1 MKKNGRL
8 AKIVGAALAA
18 AITVS
23 SLSTLTLQADAAG
36 IKGDFFTDGT
46 PPFAYVITGI
56 KPETAGNTVKLYQNE
71 GMQSYADYNGS
82 YVIPETVYNSEEMQT
97 AYTVTEIG
105 GAIGDS
111 IPGALE
117 GVGLSAITLPDSVT
131 TIGRKAF
138 ANCTNL
144 TEIELSTAIT
154 KIGDY
159 AFNNT
164 NLKKLTL
171 NVSQSAILTSDSSYT
186 AARSGTYVVLPCDI
200 TNLNVSQSLTVTSKI
215 TIPGDTTISNA
226 GVTVQPGASLSLDG
240 SLSGTGVI
248 EVKNNGELT
257 LAGSTAAY
265 RGSIRLTGANSEFT
279 NASAYAVSVMNAQG
293 QAITVPAGDTLLGS
307 QEQAPS
313 LIPDTPASAEPQ
325 ITANYGGSVAVEE
338 DGKVIVISVLEGYI
352 VEDVVI
358 NGLSMGSITR
368 YEFETATS
376 ENTVV
381 VTFAQGNAVE
391 GPQLPV
397 TDPSVFTDIDDDAD
411 YAESVNFLTNNGIFL
426 GVSSTSFAPQ
436 QKTSRAMFLS
446 VLKRLEIY
454 GGDFKVE
461 CEEPVYPADVEE
473 GLWYSEAAA
482 WAAGVGIINGH
493 AYLQPDEVITRE
505 QAAICLYRY
514 NRARGY
520 AAVIDAGRYHSYRD
534 SLMLQNESRKA
545 MVWAAS
551 SGYLKTKNSTLD
563 PAGTITRAELAEMLA
578 RYISLN

>member
-18 AITVS
+18 AIMVS
-23 SLSTLTLQADAAG
+23 SVPMAGLNAEAAG

-46 PPFAYVITGI
+46 PPFAYVITGL
-56 KPETAGNTVKLYQNE
+56 KPEAGGNTVKLYQND

-82 YVIPETVYNSEEMQT
+82 YEIPEQVYNSEELQT

-117 GVGLSAITLPDSVT
+117 GVGLHSITLPNTVT

-144 TEIELSTAIT
+144 SEIELSTAVT

-164 NLKKLTL
+164 NLNRLTL
-171 NVSQSAILTSDSSYT
+171 NVSQSAILTGNSSYT
-186 AARSGTYVVLPCDI
+186 AARSGSYVVLPCDI
-200 TNLNVSQSLTVTSKI
+200 TNLNVSQSLIVTSNI
-215 TIPGDTTISNA
+215 TVPGDTTISNA
-226 GVTVQPGASLSLDG
+226 GVTIQPGASLTLGG

-248 EVKNNGELT
+248 EVKNNAELVLT
-257 LAGSTAAY
+257 GSTASY
-265 RGSIRLTGANSEFT
+265 RGSFRLTGSDSLFT
-279 NASAYAVSVMNAQG
+279 NSSAYAVSVLNAQG

-313 LIPDTPASAEPQ
+313 LVPDTPASAEPQ

-338 DGKVIVISVLEGYI
+338 DGKVIVISVLEGYR
-352 VEDVVI
+352 VESVVI

-381 VTFAQGNAVE
+381 VTFAKGEVIE
-391 GPQLPV
+391 GPQLPI
-397 TDPSVFTDIDDDAD
+397 TDPSVFTDVDGDAA
-411 YAESVNFLTNNGIFL
+411 YAESVKFLTNNGIFL
-426 GVSSTSFAPQ
+426 GVSSTSFAPT

-454 GGDFKVE
+454 GGDFKIE
-461 CEEPVYPADVEE
+461 CEEPVYPVDVEE
-473 GLWYSEAAA
+473 GLWYSDAAA
-482 WAAGVGIINGH
+482 WAAGVGIINGK
-493 AYLQPDEVITRE
+493 AYLQPDEAITRE

-534 SLMLQNESRKA
+534 SLMLQGESRNA

-551 SGYLKTKNSTLD
+551 SGYLKTEKSMLD
-563 PAGTITRAELAEMLA
+563 PSGTITRAELAEMLA